1 MNLPNKLTLFRIILI
16 PFVMY
21 FIMAGVNVSLNMYIG
36 LSLFI
41 IACITDFL
49 DGYIARKYNLV
60 TNLGKFLDPVAD
72 KLLIICVL
80 ICFVQLSG
88 VNPIFE
94 QTWWVLALI
103 VARELSITAFRT
115 IAASTG
121 TVIAANI
128 YGKLKTNFQ
137 MFWVIAL
144 ILYLP
149 LQKALGAQSM
159 FMSIFNVVTWVLLI
173 GTALLTVVSFVI
185 YLIQNKNVLKETK

>member
-36 LSLFI
+36 LALFI

-80 ICFVQLSG
+80 ICFVQLSD
-88 VNPIFE
+88 VNTIFA
-94 QTWWVLALI
+94 QTW
-103 VARELSITAFRT
+103 
-115 IAASTG
+115 
-121 TVIAANI
+121 
-128 YGKLKTNFQ
+128 
-137 MFWVIAL
+137 
-144 ILYLP
+144 
-149 LQKALGAQSM
+149 
-159 FMSIFNVVTWVLLI
+159 
-173 GTALLTVVSFVI
+173 
-185 YLIQNKNVLKETK
+185 

>member
-36 LSLFI
+36 LALFI

-80 ICFVQLSG
+80 ICFVQLSD
-88 VNPIFE
+88 VNAIFA
-94 QTWWVLALI
+94 QTWWVLALV

-115 IAASTG
+115 IAASNG

-128 YGKLKTNFQ
+128 YGKLKTNAQ

-144 ILYLP
+144 ILYSP
-149 LQKALGAQSM
+149 LSKAFGAQSI
-159 FMSIFNVVTWVLLI
+159 FMSIFDVVTWVLLI
-173 GTALLTVVSFVI
+173 ATAVLTVVSFVI
-185 YLIQNKNVLKETK
+185 YLIQNRNVLKDSK